1 MTRVLLI
8 LFALLTLIGASAAAA
23 QTADVPTAQALLT
36 AVNNF
41 RVSNGKLALEAD
53 SRLMTIAQN
62 HASWQAA
69 NNINSHQGEG
79 GTMPQDRADAVGY
92 PGLVSENAANGT
104 LGYATVDW
112 AVAGWAGSPGH
123 RQTMLSDSVHLGTGV
138 ASDAAHTWFVLVVGS
153 PSGAARSRAAA
164 TQPLSAAD
172 SADEPE
178 QVTAPVVVPIILSAP
193 DEGGSVW
200 HVVQQGQTAWAL
212 AARYGVSL
220 DDLLALNGLGQGAI
234 LKPGDR
240 VLIRVGEGQTPP
252 PTPTQ
257 PVTHVVR
264 QGETLW
270 QIAAQYNT
278 SVDAL
283 LALNE
288 LTDGIV
294 RPNEVIVLRTPDP
307 TATSTLTPSATLT
320 FTPTPTAAPPTAT
333 PVPTGLPLTDTP
345 LPPTLTPTPVPPLIS
360 TNTPGGRWFTLIV
373 IGWFGM
379 VLAGIAG
386 AAMFIWR
393 RRKRTIHP

>member
-1 MTRVLLI
+1 
-8 LFALLTLIGASAAAA
+8 
-23 QTADVPTAQALLT
+23 
-36 AVNNF
+36 
-41 RVSNGKLALEAD
+41 
-53 SRLMTIAQN
+53 
-62 HASWQAA
+62 
-69 NNINSHQGEG
+69 
-79 GTMPQDRADAVGY
+79 
-92 PGLVSENAANGT
+92 
-104 LGYATVDW
+104 
-112 AVAGWAGSPGH
+112 
-123 RQTMLSDSVHLGTGV
+123 MLSDSVHIGTGV

-164 TQPLSAAD
+164 TQPPLAAD

-393 RRKRTIHP
+393 RRKRTIHL

>member
-1 MTRVLLI
+1 MSRILLI
-8 LFALLTLIGASAAAA
+8 LLALLFIGARTDAA
-23 QTADVPTAQALLT
+23 QSPAIPTAQDLLV
-36 AVNNF
+36 AVNNY
-41 RVSNGKLALEAD
+41 RVSNGKPALEPD

-69 NNINSHQGEG
+69 NRVNSHQGEG
-79 GTMPQDRADAVGY
+79 GTMPQDRANAVGY
-92 PGLVSENAANGT
+92 PGLVSENAASGT
-104 LGYATVDW
+104 NGYATVDW
-112 AVAGWAGSPGH
+112 AVAGWAGSPVH
-123 RQTMLSDSVHLGTGV
+123 RQAMLSDSVHIGAGV
-138 ASDAAHTWFVLVVGS
+138 ASDAEHTWYVLVVGS

-164 TQPLSAAD
+164 TQIPSTAD
-172 SADEPE
+172 SADESE
-178 QVTAPVVVPIILSAP
+178 QAAVPVVVPIVLSTP

-212 AARYGVSL
+212 AARYGVGL
-220 DDLLALNGLGQGAI
+220 DQLLALNGLRQGAI

-264 QGETLW
+264 AGETLW

-283 LALNE
+283 LALND

-307 TATSTLTPSATLT
+307 TATPTLTPSATLT

-333 PVPTGLPLTDTP
+333 PVPTGMPPTETP
-345 LPPTLTPTPVPPLIS
+345 LPPTLTPTPAPPLIS

-373 IGWFGM
+373 IGWVGV

-393 RRKRTIHP
+393 RRKRTIHL